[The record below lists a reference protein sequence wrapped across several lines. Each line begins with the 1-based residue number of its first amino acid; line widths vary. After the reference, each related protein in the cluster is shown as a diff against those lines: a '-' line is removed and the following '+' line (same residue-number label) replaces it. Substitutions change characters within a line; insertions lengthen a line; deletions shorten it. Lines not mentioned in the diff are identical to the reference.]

1 MAQYE
6 AELSARQ
13 HAQEV
18 SDLAEELVET
28 ETGAVSGESQ
38 PGQGF
43 GIGFDLSKAK
53 EGLGLGGPGAEL
65 GLGVENLMG
74 EDSSQVKRTR
84 ELRQRWRE
92 LEEEYGAG
100 IVVVLGDLAVCPNR
114 SVFPSSLTVYHRTGL
129 A

>member
-53 EGLGLGGPGAEL
+53 GGPGAEL

-114 SVFPSSLTVYHRTGL
+114 SVFPDPR
-129 A
+129 